1 MFHLIGTNANKRK
14 VVGRRSEK
22 DISEWRYVSKIFRA
36 WSNLHL
42 WSAKKY
48 SFQNSLHDPDRSNT
62 KSING
67 MFIISITQHCI
78 VHYCL
83 LLSSTPLNSIPS
95 SHTLLYPR
103 MVATQME
110 KEVSNEMKQ
119 IGLNLSKEMLSKC
132 KFPFFW
138 SILQLN

>member
-1 MFHLIGTNANKRK
+1 MLISAKWWEEEVR
-14 VVGRRSEK
+14 
-22 DISEWRYVSKIFRA
+22 KIFQNGDTCR
-36 WSNLHL
+36 
-42 WSAKKY
+42 KY
-48 SFQNSLHDPDRSNT
+48 SALRRRIFICGAPKNTPSKNSLHDPDRSNT

-67 MFIISITQHCI
+67 MFIISITHCI

-83 LLSSTPLNSIPS
+83 LLTSTPLNSIQS

-138 SILQLN
+138 SILELN

>member
-1 MFHLIGTNANKRK
+1 MEIRVENIPRFVESSSG
-14 VVGRRSEK
+14 
-22 DISEWRYVSKIFRA
+22 
-36 WSNLHL
+36 
-42 WSAKKY
+42 SAKKY
-48 SFQNSLHDPDRSNT
+48 PFQNSLHDPDRSNT

-67 MFIISITQHCI
+67 I
-78 VHYCL
+78 
-83 LLSSTPLNSIPS
+83 TPLNSIPS

-132 KFPFFW
+132 KFPVFW
-138 SILQLN
+138 SILELN